1 MNKNMK
7 RLFFVLFASMALAF
21 GASAQTA
28 EEIVARMDKETEKG
42 DTQGLAMTM
51 SMKIPIVGE
60 FSTRIKARGDYS
72 KAESTVKGEK
82 VIFWSDNKT
91 TWTYTANNN
100 ELVIEPSKGSQND
113 EGELVKGI
121 TSVYDVSIKGE
132 TADAWQI
139 KCVKQKSN
147 QDKDD
152 PKTMDLV
159 VSKKTYLPVRLVAKV
174 KMVTVTLSNF
184 ALGVSPE
191 EVKFDQSAYKDAK
204 VIDKR

>member
-1 MNKNMK
+1 
-7 RLFFVLFASMALAF
+7 
-21 GASAQTA
+21 
-28 EEIVARMDKETEKG
+28 
-42 DTQGLAMTM
+42 
-51 SMKIPIVGE
+51 
-60 FSTRIKARGDYS
+60 
-72 KAESTVKGEK
+72 
-82 VIFWSDNKT
+82 
-91 TWTYTANNN
+91 
-100 ELVIEPSKGSQND
+100 
-113 EGELVKGI
+113 LVKGI
-121 TSVYDVSIKGE
+121 TSGYDVSIKGE

>member
-7 RLFFVLFASMALAF
+7 RLFFVLFASMALVF

-82 VIFWSDNKT
+82 VIFLSDNKT

-121 TSVYDVSIKGE
+121 TSGYDVSIKGE